1 MKKMNPRTLPDEPVT
16 SSTFLAT
23 DVESVDLSTTSI
35 AIANEPQDATS
46 AMVGEII
53 DVNIL
58 EGNYSISK
66 CKLKIILFP
75 KVTSLNC

>member
-1 MKKMNPRTLPDEPVT
+1 MKKMNPRTLPDEPVA
-16 SSTFLAT
+16 SLAN

-66 CKLKIILFP
+66 CKLQIILFP